1 MNMIESYGFGKMAVD
16 GKRYGS
22 DLIIFPDKVIPDWR
36 RKEGHNLAIEDLTKV
51 FEYGPEILVVGT
63 GNIGM
68 MKLPEET
75 RKQITDNGIELVA
88 EKTGKAYR
96 SFNELSKTRKVVGAF
111 HLTC

>member
-1 MNMIESYGFGKMAVD
+1 MVVD
-16 GKRYGS
+16 GRKYGS
-22 DLIIFPDKVIPDWR
+22 DLIIFPDRVAPNWR
-36 RKEGHNLAIEDLTKV
+36 RKEGHSLAVEDLTEV
-51 FEYGPEILVVGT
+51 LAYGPEILVVGT

-75 RKQITDNGIELVA
+75 RRQIADKGIELVA

-96 SFNELSKTRKVVGAF
+96 SFNELSKTGKVVGAF